1 MPKVALMN
9 MKEFSAE
16 VDLSSYTLRYYEKI
30 GLLKHVQRNSSG
42 HRVYSNRDIDWVNF
56 IKRLKDTGMALAEIQ
71 KYASLR
77 DLGVQ
82 TVSDR
87 LALLEKHQE
96 HLVDHIRQQNE
107 HLKALEEKIS
117 LYKSGKVS

>member
-1 MPKVALMN
+1 MN
-9 MKEFSAE
+9 MSEFSNVVE
-16 VDLSSYTLRYYEKI
+16 LSSYTLRYYEKI

-42 HRVYSNRDIDWVNF
+42 HRVYSNKDIDWVSF
-56 IKRLKDTGMALAEIQ
+56 IKRLKDTGMRLEEIK

-87 LALLEKHQE
+87 QELLEKHRE
-96 HLVDHIRQQNE
+96 HLVEHIREQNE
-107 HLKALEEKIS
+107 HLQALDVKIG
-117 LYKSGKVS
+117 LYKSGKVA

>member
-1 MPKVALMN
+1 MN
-9 MKEFSAE
+9 MKKFSD
-16 VDLSSYTLRYYEKI
+16 VVGLSSYTLRYYEKI

-56 IKRLKDTGMALAEIQ
+56 IKRLKDTGMPLEEIQ

-77 DLGVQ
+77 ALGAQ
-82 TVSDR
+82 TLSAR
-87 LALLEKHQE
+87 QELLETHREKLKEHIQQEVE
-96 HLVDHIRQQNE
+96 HLD
-107 HLKALEEKIS
+107 ALEVKID